1 MSLDF
6 TLKSYA
12 SILTSL
18 KQAGFTFITYEEY
31 FQGNVERES
40 NFVIMRHDVDR
51 LPGRSL
57 ALAKL
62 EHSHG
67 VRSSYYFRTKPT
79 SWDDAIMKSIA
90 EMGHEIGYHYEN
102 LSDTNGDLNN
112 GFKDFESNF
121 LRFRSIYP
129 VKSIAM
135 HGRPFSKWDNRDLWD
150 EFEYKNLGILGEVYL
165 DTDWSN
171 VDYFTDTGRAWDSSA
186 NLKDRPK
193 DSSTPQEGERASVK
207 VSKTP
212 ELIDYIS
219 KTDRDLIIS
228 THPER
233 WTSSISGWLQV
244 LSQDSLTN
252 ILKYFFKLIFRK

>member
-1 MSLDF
+1 MTRDF
-6 TLKSYA
+6 TLESYA

-18 KQAGFTFITYEEY
+18 KKTGFKFITYEEY
-31 FQGNVERES
+31 FNTKPARES

-67 VRSSYYFRTKPT
+67 VRASYYFRTKPT

-102 LSDTNGDLNN
+102 LSDTNGNLSD
-112 GFKDFESNF
+112 GFKDFTSNF
-121 LRFRSIYP
+121 LRFESIYP

-150 EFEYKNLGILGEVYL
+150 EFEYKDLGVLGEVYL

-193 DSSTPQEGERASVK
+193 DSGLPQEGESSSIK
-207 VSKTP
+207 VSKTH
-212 ELIDYIS
+212 ELVDYIA
-219 KTDRDLIIS
+219 KTDRNLIIS

-233 WTSSISGWLQV
+233 WTSSIFGWLQV
-244 LSQDSLTN
+244 LSQDWLTN
-252 ILKYFFKLIFRK
+252 VMKYFFKLIFRK